1 MNKDTINAAQQSD
14 WQLYKRLIA
23 YVWPLKWAFILSFLG
38 FALFAAMDV
47 LAVDLLQYLIDAL
60 GGESPIPVQEKTGIT
75 SRVLHQFMDFRP
87 NDMSQVQ
94 IIIPVLMVT
103 LSLMRAVGNFTGNFF
118 MKYVG
123 NMVVN
128 QLRLE
133 LFAHMVR
140 LPMAYLSTRN
150 SGQLISR
157 ITFNVEQVTGAV
169 TNALTIIFREGM
181 IVILLLSYL
190 IWINY
195 QLMLTFLTVAPIIG
209 LIVNVVSKRF
219 RRISRRI
226 QDSMGD
232 ITHVVSEAVNGSRD
246 MRIYGGQQTDNNRF
260 SEVCAYSLKQRL
272 KMALTDSIFSPTIQV
287 LLTCAISLLIYVG
300 INSNSIK
307 SMSPGLFI
315 TFLVAAG
322 TIGKPMK
329 QLTSVIGIIQKA
341 LAAAQDI
348 FVQLDC
354 AMEEELGDR
363 VADNIQGDIVFDN
376 VTFAYPEKNH
386 NTIDAV
392 SFTAKAGEMVALV
405 GASGGGKSTLAGLI
419 PRFYNVSGGQISL
432 DGENINNFT
441 LESLRQQIALVSQQ
455 VVLMNDTVRSNI
467 AYGELQG
474 VSDDAIKHAAILAN
488 AHEFIESLEHGYDTI
503 IGDNGS
509 LLSGGQRQRLAIAR
523 AILKDAPIL
532 IMDEATSAL
541 DNESE
546 RQRQKA
552 MRDVTKGRTTI
563 VIAHRLSTIERAD
576 KIIVM
581 DKGRIIEQGSHQEL
595 LALKGRYAE
604 LQNSNEFTA

>member
-1 MNKDTINAAQQSD
+1 MITAGQQTD
-14 WQLYKRLIA
+14 WQLYKRLLS
-23 YVWPLKWAFILSFLG
+23 YVWPLRWAFVLSFLG

-60 GGESPIPVQEKTGIT
+60 GGESPVPVQEKTGII
-75 SRVLHQFMDFRP
+75 SRVLHQVMDFRP

-94 IIIPVLMVT
+94 IIIPVLMISV
-103 LSLMRAVGNFTGNFF
+103 SLTRAVGNFTGSFF

-123 NMVVN
+123 NKVVN
-128 QLRLE
+128 QLRLD

-140 LPMAYLSTRN
+140 LPMAYISAKN

-157 ITFNVEQVTGAV
+157 ITFNVEQVTGGV

-195 QLMLTFLTVAPIIG
+195 QLMLTFLVVAPFIG
-209 LIVNVVSKRF
+209 VIVNVVSKRF

-226 QDSMGD
+226 QSSMGD
-232 ITHVVSEAVNGSRD
+232 ITHVVSEAVNGTQD
-246 MRIYGGQQTDNNRF
+246 MRIYGGQATDNKRF
-260 SEVCAYSLKQRL
+260 EGVCEYSLKQRL

-300 INSNSIK
+300 IDSNSIK

-329 QLTSVIGIIQKA
+329 QLTSVVGIIQKA

-348 FVQLDC
+348 FAQLDT
-354 AMEEELGDR
+354 AMEEELGDKD
-363 VADNIQGDIVFDN
+363 AKNIKGEVVFEN
-376 VTFAYPEKNH
+376 VSFAYPGQKH
-386 NTIDAV
+386 NTIDGI
-392 SFTAKAGEMVALV
+392 SFTAKAGEMIALV

-419 PRFYNVSGGQISL
+419 PRFYNVDKGRILL
-432 DGENINNFT
+432 DGINIDEFS
-441 LESLRQQIALVSQQ
+441 LASLRKQIALVSQQ
-455 VVLMNDTVRSNI
+455 VVLMNDTVRNNI
-467 AYGELQG
+467 AYGEMQG
-474 VSDDAIKHAAILAN
+474 ADIDAVKDAAKLAN
-488 AHEFIESLEHGYDTI
+488 AHDFIESLENGYDTV

-523 AILKDAPIL
+523 AMLKDAPLL

-546 RQRQKA
+546 RLIQKSLSN
-552 MRDVTKGRTTI
+552 VTRGRTTF
-563 VIAHRLSTIERAD
+563 VIAHRLSTIEKAD
-576 KIIVM
+576 KIIVL
-581 DKGRIIEQGSHQEL
+581 DHGRVVEQGTHQEL
-595 LALKGRYAE
+595 LALNGRYAD
-604 LQNSNEFTA
+604 LQNANEFNA